1 MTKQALRM
9 VASTADEATNA
20 GKGAALWQQIR
31 SRLEIEVGTNTYKR
45 WLAAIALVDVSDRE
59 LTLSLPSKFQRD
71 WVETHYRDKMFDL
84 ARQVAGRALTI
95 VFTIENA
102 LTVLADAPVA
112 ANDAPIA
119 TAITALTPENVA
131 TGFEQL
137 SAPLDARFRF
147 DSFVVGKPNEL
158 AYAAALRVAEGFQPN
173 LNPLFLYGGV
183 GLGKTHLMQAIA
195 WQIREKSPERKV
207 LYLSAEKFMYQF
219 IRALRSRDT
228 VTFKEQFRNVDVLMI
243 DDVQFIC
250 GKDNTQEEFFQTFNV
265 LIEQNKQIILS
276 ADKSPTD
283 LEGLQDRLRS
293 RLGWGLCAD
302 IHPTTYELRLGIL
315 QTKLDNMK
323 TDVKVPTEVM
333 QFLAQKITANVRE
346 LEGALNRLVAQAELV
361 GREVTLDSAQEQ
373 LADLLR
379 AYGRRVTIDDIQR
392 RVAEHFNVKM
402 TDMVSARRA
411 RAVARPRQVAM
422 YLAKTLTTR
431 SLPEIGRKFGG
442 RDHTTVIH
450 AIRTVEKLC
459 REDQILAEDVT
470 VLEKALRN

>member
-1 MTKQALRM
+1 MTKHALRM
-9 VASTADEATNA
+9 VAGTADVEA
-20 GKGAALWQQIR
+20 GDKGADVWQQIR
-31 SRLEIEVGTNTYKR
+31 ARLETEVGATTFKR
-45 WLAAIALVDVSDRE
+45 WLAALTYVSFDDRE
-59 LTLSLPSKFQRD
+59 LIVSLPSKFQRD

-84 ARQVAGRALTI
+84 ARQIAGRAIIITYT
-95 VFTIENA
+95 VENA
-102 LTVLADAPVA
+102 LTVLADTPVAFSAA
-112 ANDAPIA
+112 ANDAPA
-119 TAITALTPENVA
+119 DMAITAIMPENA
-131 TGFEQL
+131 ASL
-137 SAPLDARFRF
+137 SAPLDGRFRF
-147 DSFVVGKPNEL
+147 DNFVVGKPNEL

-195 WQIREKSPERKV
+195 WQIREKTPERKV

-315 QTKLDNMK
+315 QTKLDNMNTK
-323 TDVKVPTEVM
+323 VNVPTEVM

-361 GREVTLDSAQEQ
+361 GREVSLESAQEQ
-373 LADLLR
+373 LSDLLR

-392 RVAEHFNVKM
+392 RVAEHFNLKL

-459 REDQILAEDVT
+459 REDQILADDVT

>member
-1 MTKQALRM
+1 MGVNNLAVKGFDNTSDNGENLWGR
-9 VASTADEATNA
+9 VA
-20 GKGAALWQQIR
+20 
-31 SRLEIEVGTNTYKR
+31 SRLEADLGATTYKR
-45 WLAAIALVDVSDRE
+45 WLSSLSFAELSDTDIT
-59 LTLSLPSKFQRD
+59 LTLPSKFQRD
-71 WVETHYRDKMFDL
+71 WVETHYRDKIFDL
-84 ARQVAGRALTI
+84 VSQEAGHAVSVNFAVENMLGNIAGAAIGAPVVTGI
-95 VFTIENA
+95 DDVQPAFTAE
-102 LTVLADAPVA
+102 TAPVA
-112 ANDAPIA
+112 
-119 TAITALTPENVA
+119 
-131 TGFEQL
+131 L
-137 SAPLDARFRF
+137 SAPLDPRFRF
-147 DSFVVGKPNEL
+147 ENFVVGKPNEL

-183 GLGKTHLMQAIA
+183 GLGKTHLMHAIA
-195 WQIREKSPERKV
+195 WAIKEKTPERKV
-207 LYLSAEKFMYQF
+207 MYLSAEKFMYQF

-228 VTFKEQFRNVDVLMI
+228 VSFKEQFRNVDVLMI

-315 QTKLDNMK
+315 QTKLENLK
-323 TDVKVPTEVM
+323 AGVKVPGEVL
-333 QFLAQKITANVRE
+333 QFLAQKITNNVRE
-346 LEGALNRLVAQAELV
+346 LEGALNRLVAQADLV
-361 GREVTLDSAQEQ
+361 GRPVTLETAQEQ

-379 AYGRRVTIDDIQR
+379 AYDRRVTIDDIQR
-392 RVAEHFNVKM
+392 RVAEHFNIKL
-402 TDMVSARRA
+402 TDMTSPRRA

-442 RDHTTVIH
+442 RDHTTVLH
-450 AIRTVEKLC
+450 AVRTIDKLC
-459 REDQILAEDVT
+459 REDQTLADDVT
-470 VLEKALRN
+470 VLERTLKN